1 MTRCW
6 LNAVAGSWWSA
17 MRIDYDVIGQL
28 ADEIGC
34 RRADLIVL
42 SPQNDP
48 FYAGVAARR
57 EAAEWFARLWGELEL
72 KAGSHLRRIH
82 YVLVSLAF
90 PKANGEP
97 YLNTENDWKM
107 LGTASLAARYHRLI
121 PDRALVDRRNDPA
134 TIFAIPPTPARPA
147 TCGTNGETMPFHD
160 EIDDT
165 VLPPW
170 LQVTAA
176 QVPQPFLVEVWVEKS
191 TQDDILNPL
200 ARQLGFNIQPGAGE
214 TSEVLA
220 RDAISRAIEDGR
232 PMRILYISD
241 FDPGGR
247 SMPVALARK
256 IEFWLRELDL
266 DLDITIEPILLTP
279 EQCAHYKLPRTP
291 LKVTER
297 RAKKFEERFGEGATE
312 LDALEALHPGE
323 IAKIVEAE
331 VCRYI
336 DPSLDA
342 RLKAANS
349 AFKRRVN
356 EAEDEV
362 HKRFDISDF
371 EERIDELVSDFKADR
386 EALQEEGSSMWAEI
400 AGQLTAVA
408 PEFDPEDLPTPR
420 RATPTES
427 PLFDSK
433 RSYLD
438 QIDHYRNWQGR
449 DGGAA

>member
-1 MTRCW
+1 
-6 LNAVAGSWWSA
+6 
-17 MRIDYDVIGQL
+17 MRINYETIGQL
-28 ADEIGC
+28 AEEIGC
-34 RRADLIVL
+34 RRSDLIVL

-48 FYAGVAARR
+48 FYAGVAARL
-57 EAAEWFARLWGELEL
+57 EAAEWFANLWGKLEI
-72 KAGSHLRRIH
+72 KPGSHLRRIH

-97 YLNTENDWKM
+97 YLNTENDWHA
-107 LGTASLAARYHRLI
+107 LGTASLAARYHQLI
-121 PDRALVDRRNDPA
+121 PDRALVDRRNDPPM
-134 TIFAIPPTPARPA
+134 IFATPPSLVRSASCSTV
-147 TCGTNGETMPFHD
+147 GEKMPFHD

-165 VLPPW
+165 VLAPW

-176 QVPQPFLVEVWVEKS
+176 QVPQPFLVEVWIEKS
-191 TQDDILNPL
+191 TQNDILEPL
-200 ARQLGFNIQPGAGE
+200 ARRLGFNIQPGAGE

-220 RDAISRAIEDGR
+220 RDAIARAIADGR
-232 PMRILYISD
+232 PMRILYSSD

-256 IEFWLRELDL
+256 IEYWLSELNL

-291 LKVTER
+291 LKETEK
-297 RAKKFEERFGEGATE
+297 RAAKFEERFGEGATE

-336 DPSLDA
+336 DASLDA
-342 RLKAANS
+342 RVKAANS
-349 AFKRRVN
+349 AFQRRVD
-356 EAEDEV
+356 EAEEEV
-362 HKRFDISDF
+362 HERFDISDF
-371 EERIDELVSDFKADR
+371 EDRIEELVTDFEAER
-386 EALQEEGSSMWAEI
+386 VALQHEGSALWAKI
-400 AGQLTAVA
+400 AEQLKAAA
-408 PEFDPEDLPTPR
+408 PKFDPKDLPAPR

-438 QIDHYRNWQGR
+438 QIDHYRKWQGR
-449 DGGAA
+449 DGGDA

>member
-1 MTRCW
+1 M
-6 LNAVAGSWWSA
+6 
-17 MRIDYDVIGQL
+17 
-28 ADEIGC
+28 
-34 RRADLIVL
+34 
-42 SPQNDP
+42 
-48 FYAGVAARR
+48 
-57 EAAEWFARLWGELEL
+57 
-72 KAGSHLRRIH
+72 
-82 YVLVSLAF
+82 
-90 PKANGEP
+90 
-97 YLNTENDWKM
+97 
-107 LGTASLAARYHRLI
+107 ASLAARYHRLI

-134 TIFAIPPTPARPA
+134 MIFANPPAQARSA
-147 TCGTNGETMPFHD
+147 TCRTVGETMPFHD

-191 TQDDILNPL
+191 TQDDILTPL
-200 ARQLGFNIQPGAGE
+200 ARRLGFNLQTGAGE
-214 TSEVLA
+214 MSEVLA
-220 RDAISRAIEDGR
+220 RDAISRAMEDGR

-256 IEFWLRELDL
+256 IEYWLGELDL
-266 DLDITIEPILLTP
+266 DLDIILDPILLTP
-279 EQCAHYKLPRTP
+279 EQCEHYNLPRTP

-297 RAKKFEERFGEGATE
+297 RAAKFEERFGEGATE

-323 IAKIVEAE
+323 MAKIVEAE

-336 DPSLDA
+336 DPSLTA

-349 AFKRRVN
+349 AFQRCVN

-371 EERIDELVSDFKADR
+371 EERIDEMVSNFKADR
-386 EALQEEGSSMWAEI
+386 EALQEEGSTMWAEI

-420 RATPTES
+420 PATPTES
-427 PLFDSK
+427 PLFERALLPRTN
-433 RSYLD
+433 RSLS
-438 QIDHYRNWQGR
+438 QLAGP
-449 DGGAA
+449 